1 VQHQVFIPKTKFKN
15 LAGKG
20 MSKKNETMKADLTPI
35 SENEKS
41 RYKRL
46 NSVSLGHVEN
56 QKMAQEMKTAVRSM
70 CSKNP

>member
-1 VQHQVFIPKTKFKN
+1 
-15 LAGKG
+15 

-56 QKMAQEMKTAVRSM
+56 QKNGTRDENSSAQHVFKKTL
-70 CSKNP
+70 KL